1 VTENGSTNS
10 PLKGETEGAISLK
23 KNIDE
28 DIKEALKSKD
38 SLRLGVLRMLK
49 SEIRYKEIDTRSELS
64 DEEVISILSSSIKR
78 RKDSIEQFE
87 RGGRDDLVSQE
98 KAELEVI
105 LGYMPEQLT
114 EEKLS
119 GIISQA
125 IKEVNASGPSDLG
138 KVMKLIM
145 PQVKGK
151 ADGKLVNQLVSS
163 QLSAESKSDNH

>member
-1 VTENGSTNS
+1 VTE
-10 PLKGETEGAISLK
+10 KGETEGVISLK
-23 KNIDE
+23 KKIDE
-28 DIKEALKSKD
+28 DIKKALKSRD

-64 DEEVISILSSSIKR
+64 DEEVISVLSSSIKR

-105 LGYMPEQLT
+105 LGYMPEQLN

-163 QLSAESKSDNH
+163 QLSEVSKSDNH

>member
-1 VTENGSTNS
+1 VTE
-10 PLKGETEGAISLK
+10 KGETEGVISLK
-23 KNIDE
+23 KKIDE
-28 DIKEALKSKD
+28 DIKKALKSKD

-64 DEEVISILSSSIKR
+64 DDEVISVLSSSIKR

-163 QLSAESKSDNH
+163 QLSEVSKSDNH

>member
-1 VTENGSTNS
+1 VTE
-10 PLKGETEGAISLK
+10 KGESEEDKSLK
-23 KNIDE
+23 QRIDH
-28 DIKEALKSKD
+28 DAKEALKNKD

-49 SEIRYKEIDTRSELS
+49 SEIRYKEIDKGSELS
-64 DEEVISILSSSIKR
+64 NDEVISVLSSSIKK
-78 RKDSIEQFE
+78 RKDSIEQFGK
-87 RGGRDDLVSQE
+87 GGRDDLVSQE

-119 GIISQA
+119 QIIHQA
-125 IKEVNASGPSDLG
+125 IEEANATGPSDLG

-151 ADGKLVNQLVSS
+151 ADGKVVNQMVSS
-163 QLSAESKSDNH
+163 HLQSILGSN